1 MKILKYSCITLV
13 VLLIFIMGCT
23 TVLEKYRGTS
33 FVSTQIYSSV
43 WFVVLWTLLGVGSLV
58 YILRRHLQKRP
69 VTFLIHISFGVILLG
84 AGVTWLW
91 GREGELHL
99 RGSEPVDFFEDKSAG
114 ECPLDAVV
122 RFKSLDVICYP
133 GTETPK
139 SFICNLSMTGDNA
152 GDYTVALNHVLS
164 HNGVRYFLS
173 SFDDD
178 GEGVTLAVSKN
189 CWGMGISYAGY
200 GLMILSMATF
210 FFCKRT
216 RFRSLRKVATLLLL
230 GAGELAANAS
240 PRTVSPDVADALG
253 NLNVYF
259 NGRVC
264 PLNTVAIDLT
274 LNLYK
279 SRSYEGAD
287 ANQVL
292 AGWLFFPSE
301 WISTVDISQPDKQ
314 QAVEMLVST
323 DVIKIFPYEYDG
335 IKWASP
341 VTRVEA
347 DVPADRR
354 LFMRRVLDYVSE
366 QIMTGNDDAAKA
378 TIEKIQKYQ
387 VEVAGDTLPTA
398 NRFKAELLYNRL
410 PLSFPMA
417 IFCFLSGVVVYI
429 FVCRNILGNKKFK
442 GWQVIVVKVVITFV
456 LAVLTF
462 MIGLRWYLSG
472 HLPMTNGFE
481 TMQCMA
487 WCALI
492 GTLIFSK
499 RMTMAAPFGLLVA
512 SMALMV
518 AMMGEKNPA
527 ITYIQPVL
535 YSPWLCIHV
544 MLVMI
549 SYSLLAFA
557 MLGGITGVIMKI
569 KGKEGESLAI
579 AHIDC
584 RLLYPAVFTLAAGIF
599 VGAIWANE
607 TWGRFWGWDPKE
619 VWALITML
627 IYSGALHGGFGW
639 FRKGGVRLHIYCIV
653 AFLSVAVT
661 YFGVNYFLGGLHSY
675 A

>member
-1 MKILKYSCITLV
+1 
-13 VLLIFIMGCT
+13 MGCA

-43 WFVVLWTLLGVGSLV
+43 WFVVLWTILGVGSLT

-91 GREGELHL
+91 GREGEIHL
-99 RGSEPVDFFEDKSAG
+99 RRNIPENTFTDKSARD
-114 ECPLDAVV
+114 CSLDATVT
-122 RFKSLDVICYP
+122 FNSLDVICYP

-139 SFICNLSMTGDNA
+139 SFICNLSMSGDNA
-152 GDYTVALNHVLS
+152 GAYTVALNHVLN
-164 HNGVRYFLS
+164 HNGVRYFLT

-178 GEGVTLAVSKN
+178 GAGVTLSISKN
-189 CWGMGISYAGY
+189 RFGMGISYAGY
-200 GLMILSMATF
+200 GLMILSMAAF
-210 FFCKRT
+210 FFSKRT
-216 RFRSLRKVATLLLL
+216 RFRSLQKVVALLLL
-230 GAGELAANAS
+230 IAGGLAAEAS
-240 PRTVSPDVADALG
+240 PRTVSPGVADALG

-259 NGRVC
+259 NGRIC
-264 PLNTVAIDLT
+264 PLNTVAVDLT

-279 SRSYEGAD
+279 SRSYEGAN

-301 WISTVDISQPDKQ
+301 WISTVDISKPDKQ
-314 QAVEMLVST
+314 PVVEMLVGT
-323 DVIKIFPYEYDG
+323 DVIKIFPYRKEG

-341 VTRVEA
+341 VTRLEA

-366 QIMTGNDDAAKA
+366 QVVAGNDDMAIE
-378 TIEKIQKYQ
+378 TIEKIRKYQ
-387 VEVAGDTLPTA
+387 IEVAGDTLPGNT
-398 NRFKAELLYNRL
+398 RFKAELLYNRL
-410 PLSFPMA
+410 PLSLPLA
-417 IFCFLSGVVVYI
+417 IFCFVLGVAVYI
-429 FVCRNILGNKKFK
+429 LVCRGMLKDRMLSRRLSVSIITVMFLVL
-442 GWQVIVVKVVITFV
+442 VI
-456 LAVLTF
+456 LTF
-462 MIGLRWYLSG
+462 MIALRWYLSG

-487 WCALI
+487 WCALA
-492 GTLIFSK
+492 GAMIFSR
-499 RMTMAAPFGLLVA
+499 RMPMAAPFGLLVT

-535 YSPWLCIHV
+535 DSPWLCIHV

-557 MLGGITGVIMKI
+557 MLGGITGIIMNV
-569 KGKEGESLAI
+569 KGKTDKSLTLARI
-579 AHIDC
+579 NNIM
-584 RLLYPAVFTLAAGIF
+584 LYPAVFTLVAGIF

-619 VWALITML
+619 VWALITLL
-627 IYSGALHGGFGW
+627 IYSATLHGGFGW
-639 FRKGGVRLHIYCIV
+639 FRNGGVRLHFYCIA
-653 AFLSVAVT
+653 AFLSVVIT